1 VSLLLHLHAAHH
13 AAAGPAVAAQPRVT
27 YDVFVSAGLHYM
39 QLTTLL
45 PGLALV
51 YLAYNMAKP
60 WAIR

>member
-1 VSLLLHLHAAHH
+1 MNMATCMLRHDLMACMSLLRV
-13 AAAGPAVAAQPRVT
+13 AVAA
-27 YDVFVSAGLHYM
+27 ALHYM

-45 PGLALV
+45 PGLALL

>member
-1 VSLLLHLHAAHH
+1 MPAALHYMQPTTLLHRLLHQSAVCCTVSLPAA
-13 AAAGPAVAAQPRVT
+13 
-27 YDVFVSAGLHYM
+27 LHYM

-45 PGLALV
+45 PGLALL

>member
-1 VSLLLHLHAAHH
+1 MHGCLDEIVPAA
-13 AAAGPAVAAQPRVT
+13 
-27 YDVFVSAGLHYM
+27 LHYM

-45 PGLALV
+45 PGLALL

>member
-1 VSLLLHLHAAHH
+1 MSGVATCTPVRRCLPAA
-13 AAAGPAVAAQPRVT
+13 
-27 YDVFVSAGLHYM
+27 LHYM

-45 PGLALV
+45 PGLALL